1 MNFKKLFIFTGSF
14 RKINEVFIYQILA
27 TDSTEK
33 IILLGVKSE
42 IVQVFIAYTE
52 KKDLSAFKNVATI

>member
-1 MNFKKLFIFTGSF
+1 M
-14 RKINEVFIYQILA
+14 NEVFIYQILA

-42 IVQVFIAYTE
+42 IVQVFIAYTQ